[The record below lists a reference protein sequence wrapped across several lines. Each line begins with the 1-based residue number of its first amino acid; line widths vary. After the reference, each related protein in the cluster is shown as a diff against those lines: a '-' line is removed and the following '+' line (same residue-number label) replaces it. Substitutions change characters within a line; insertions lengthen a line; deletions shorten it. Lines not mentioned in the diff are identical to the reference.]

1 MVLGISIDASSVAR
15 GTVAQLG
22 LQFPLLADPQ
32 MRVIRQYGM
41 KGKGMQMAN
50 MGYVVL
56 DAQGRIRTRKIDRQ
70 FGGHARDILAIVQH
84 LRTA

>member
-1 MVLGISIDASSVAR
+1 MVLGISIDAPSVAR
-15 GTVAQLG
+15 GTAVQLG

-41 KGKGMQMAN
+41 QGKGMQMAD

-56 DAQGRIRTRKIDRQ
+56 DARGRIRTRKIDRQ